1 MYTYTAAGT
10 GLDACLPPWTEDGG
24 YPALFKRLRD
34 PATREKIAAEV
45 RIDSDAWENLYLA
58 AGPPE
63 KILLVGFKS
72 EKLKPLTGRSLAA
85 VAKMRG
91 KDHIDTL
98 LDLMSQDESRIGT
111 TSS

>member
-34 PATREKIAAEV
+34 PASREKIAAEV

-58 AGPPE
+58 SRVAGQN
-63 KILLVGFKS
+63 S
-72 EKLKPLTGRSLAA
+72 AGRIQIRKTQAA
-85 VAKMRG
+85 DRQ
-91 KDHIDTL
+91 IT
-98 LDLMSQDESRIGT
+98 RR
-111 TSS
+111 SS